1 MKKLKV
7 LGALTF
13 VVIMLTACSNR
24 DSKENIQN
32 DETINVVTS
41 FYGIKALTEEIGGDK
56 VSIKNVIPEGSEPH
70 DFDIKAKDMK
80 AIEEADIFIYNGAGM
95 EEWIEDVETA
105 ISNKELITVEA
116 SKGVEL
122 INVDE
127 NNEESEEDHEGH
139 NHSGKDPHTWLG
151 LTEAKIQGENIKKAL
166 VEKDVKNKEYYEEN
180 LKKFN
185 EKIDSII
192 EEYKPK
198 FKELA
203 NKNFVT
209 GHATFGYL
217 CRDFGITQKSIE
229 GIFAEGEPSPKELQN
244 LMEYCKE
251 NNIKTI
257 FVEKLVSPQL
267 SDTLAKEVGGE
278 TKQIY
283 TLHSNEDGKSF
294 SDVLKYNVE
303 TIYNAMSG
311 KQ

>member
-7 LGALTF
+7 LGALTLI
-13 VVIMLTACSNR
+13 VVMLTACSNR
-24 DSKENIQN
+24 ESKNNEEKDN
-32 DETINVVTS
+32 TINIVTS
-41 FYGIKALTEEIGGDK
+41 FYGMQALTEEIGGDK
-56 VSIKNVIPEGSEPH
+56 VSIESVIPEAMEPH

-95 EEWIEDVETA
+95 ESWIEDVEAA
-105 ISNKELITVEA
+105 ISGKELIVVEA

-122 INVDE
+122 INAD
-127 NNEESEEDHEGH
+127 EESEEHEEDEGH

-151 LTEAKIQGENIKKAL
+151 LSEAKIQGENIKNAL
-166 VEKDVKNKEYYEEN
+166 VEKDAENKEYYEEN

-185 EKIDSII
+185 EKIDNII
-192 EEYKPK
+192 KEYNPK

-217 CRDFGITQKSIE
+217 CRDFSLTQKSIE
-229 GIFAEGEPSPKELQN
+229 GVFAEGEPSPKELQN
-244 LMEYCKE
+244 LMEYCKA

-257 FVEKLVSPQL
+257 FVEELISTQL
-267 SDTLAKEVGGE
+267 SDTLAKEVGAQ

-303 TIYNAMSG
+303 TIYSAMNN
-311 KQ
+311 K

>member
-7 LGALTF
+7 LGALTLI
-13 VVIMLTACSNR
+13 VVMLTACSNR
-24 DSKENIQN
+24 ESKNNEEKDN
-32 DETINVVTS
+32 TINIVTS
-41 FYGIKALTEEIGGDK
+41 FYGMKALTEEIGGDK
-56 VSIKNVIPEGSEPH
+56 VSIESVIPEGSEPH

-95 EEWIEDVETA
+95 ESWIEDVEAA
-105 ISNKELITVEA
+105 ISGKELIVVEA

-122 INVDE
+122 INAD
-127 NNEESEEDHEGH
+127 EEDEEDGEHEGH

-151 LTEAKIQGENIKKAL
+151 LSEAKIQGENIKNAL
-166 VEKDVKNKEYYEEN
+166 VEKDAKNKEYYEEN

-192 EEYKPK
+192 KEYNPK

-217 CRDFGITQKSIE
+217 CRDFGLIQKSIE
-229 GIFAEGEPSPKELQN
+229 GVFAEGEPSPKELQN
-244 LMEYCKE
+244 LMEYCKG

-257 FVEKLVSPQL
+257 FVEELISTQL
-267 SDTLAKEVGGE
+267 SDTLAKEVGAQ

-303 TIYNAMSG
+303 TIYSAMNN
-311 KQ
+311 K

>member
-7 LGALTF
+7 LGALTLI
-13 VVIMLTACSNR
+13 VVMLTACSNR
-24 DSKENIQN
+24 ESKDNVQN
-32 DETINVVTS
+32 DDTIKVVTS
-41 FYGIKALTEEIGGDK
+41 FYGMKALTEEIGGDK
-56 VSIKNVIPEGSEPH
+56 VSIENVIPEGSEPH

-95 EEWIEDVETA
+95 EEWIEDVKAA
-105 ISNKELITVEA
+105 ISGKDLIVVEA
-116 SKGVEL
+116 SKGVDL
-122 INVDE
+122 INADE
-127 NNEESEEDHEGH
+127 EAEESEGHEGH
-139 NHSGKDPHTWLG
+139 NHLGKDPHTWLG
-151 LTEAKIQGENIKKAL
+151 LNEAKIQGENVKNAL
-166 VEKDVKNKEYYEEN
+166 VEKDARNHEYYEEN
-180 LKKFN
+180 FKKFN

-192 EEYKPK
+192 EEYNPK
-198 FKELA
+198 FKELD

-217 CRDFGITQKSIE
+217 CRDFGLIQKSIE
-229 GIFAEGEPSPKELQN
+229 GIFADGEPSPKELQN

-257 FVEKLVSPQL
+257 FVEELISTQL
-267 SDTLAKEVGGE
+267 SDTLAKEVGAE

-303 TIYNAMSG
+303 TIYSALN
-311 KQ
+311 KNK

>member
-7 LGALTF
+7 LGALTLIA
-13 VVIMLTACSNR
+13 VMLTACSNR
-24 DSKENIQN
+24 ESKNNEEKDN
-32 DETINVVTS
+32 TINIVTS
-41 FYGIKALTEEIGGDK
+41 FYGIEALTEEIGGDK
-56 VSIKNVIPEGSEPH
+56 VSIESVIPEAMEPH

-95 EEWIEDVETA
+95 ESWIEDVEAA
-105 ISNKELITVEA
+105 ISGKELIVVEA

-122 INVDE
+122 INAD
-127 NNEESEEDHEGH
+127 EEDEEDGEHEGH

-151 LTEAKIQGENIKKAL
+151 LSEAKIQGENIKNAL
-166 VEKDVKNKEYYEEN
+166 VEKDAKNKEYYEEN
-180 LKKFN
+180 LKIFN
-185 EKIDSII
+185 EKIDNII
-192 EEYKPK
+192 KEYNPK

-217 CRDFGITQKSIE
+217 CRDFGLTQKSIE
-229 GIFAEGEPSPKELQN
+229 GVFAEGEPSPKELQN
-244 LMEYCKE
+244 LMEYCKG

-257 FVEKLVSPQL
+257 FVEELISTQL
-267 SDTLAKEVGGE
+267 SDTLAKEVGAQ

-303 TIYNAMSG
+303 TIYSAMNN
-311 KQ
+311 K

>member
-1 MKKLKV
+1 M
-7 LGALTF
+7 
-13 VVIMLTACSNR
+13 
-24 DSKENIQN
+24 
-32 DETINVVTS
+32 
-41 FYGIKALTEEIGGDK
+41 KALTEEIGGDK
-56 VSIKNVIPEGSEPH
+56 VSIESVIPEGSEPH

-95 EEWIEDVETA
+95 ESWIKDVEAA
-105 ISNKELITVEA
+105 ISGKELIVVEA

-122 INVDE
+122 INAD
-127 NNEESEEDHEGH
+127 EEDEEDEEDGEHEGH

-151 LTEAKIQGENIKKAL
+151 LSEAKIQGENIKNAL
-166 VEKDVKNKEYYEEN
+166 VEKDAKNKEYYEEN

-192 EEYKPK
+192 KEYNPK

-217 CRDFGITQKSIE
+217 CRDFGLTQKSIE
-229 GIFAEGEPSPKELQN
+229 GVFAEGEPSPKELQN
-244 LMEYCKE
+244 LMEYCKA

-257 FVEKLVSPQL
+257 FVEELISTQL
-267 SDTLAKEVGGE
+267 SDTLAKEVGAQ

-303 TIYNAMSG
+303 TIYSAMNN
-311 KQ
+311 K

>member
-7 LGALTF
+7 LGALTLI
-13 VVIMLTACSNR
+13 VVMLTACSNR
-24 DSKENIQN
+24 EVKNNEEKDN
-32 DETINVVTS
+32 TINIVTS
-41 FYGIKALTEEIGGDK
+41 FYGMKALTEEIGGDK
-56 VSIKNVIPEGSEPH
+56 VSIENVIPEGSEPH

-95 EEWIEDVETA
+95 ETWIEDVEAA
-105 ISNKELITVEA
+105 ISGKELIVVEA
-116 SKGVEL
+116 SKDVEL
-122 INVDE
+122 INTDE
-127 NNEESEEDHEGH
+127 EAEEHGEH

-151 LTEAKIQGENIKKAL
+151 LNEAKIQGENIKNAL
-166 VEKDVKNKEYYEEN
+166 VEKDAKNKEYYEGN

-185 EKIDSII
+185 EKIDSVIK
-192 EEYKPK
+192 EYSPK
-198 FKELA
+198 FKELD

-217 CRDFGITQKSIE
+217 CRDFGLAQKSIE
-229 GIFAEGEPSPKELQN
+229 GVFAEGEPSPKELQN

-257 FVEKLVSPQL
+257 FVEELISTQL
-267 SDTLAKEVGGE
+267 SDTLAKEVGAQ

-294 SDVLKYNVE
+294 SDTLKYNVE
-303 TIYNAMSG
+303 TIYGAMNN
-311 KQ
+311 K

>member
-7 LGALTF
+7 LGALTLI
-13 VVIMLTACSNR
+13 VVMLTACSNR
-24 DSKENIQN
+24 ESKNNEEKDN
-32 DETINVVTS
+32 TINIVTS
-41 FYGIKALTEEIGGDK
+41 FYGMKALTEEIGGDK
-56 VSIKNVIPEGSEPH
+56 VSIESVIPEGSEPH

-95 EEWIEDVETA
+95 ESWIEDVEAA
-105 ISNKELITVEA
+105 ISGKELIVVEA

-122 INVDE
+122 INAD
-127 NNEESEEDHEGH
+127 EEDGEHEGH

-151 LTEAKIQGENIKKAL
+151 LSESKIQGENIKNAL
-166 VEKDVKNKEYYEEN
+166 VEKDAKNKEYYEEK

-185 EKIDSII
+185 EKIDNII
-192 EEYKPK
+192 KEYNPK

-217 CRDFGITQKSIE
+217 CRDFGLTQKSIE
-229 GIFAEGEPSPKELQN
+229 GVFAEGEPSPKELQN
-244 LMEYCKE
+244 LMEYCKG

-257 FVEKLVSPQL
+257 FVEELISTQL
-267 SDTLAKEVGGE
+267 SDTLAKEVGAQ

-283 TLHSNEDGKSF
+283 TLHSNEDEKSF

-303 TIYNAMSG
+303 TIYSAMNN
-311 KQ
+311 K

>member
-7 LGALTF
+7 LGALTLI
-13 VVIMLTACSNR
+13 VVMLTACSNR
-24 DSKENIQN
+24 ESKNNEEKDN
-32 DETINVVTS
+32 TINIVTS
-41 FYGIKALTEEIGGDK
+41 FYGMQALTEEIGGDK
-56 VSIKNVIPEGSEPH
+56 VSIESVIPEAMEPH

-95 EEWIEDVETA
+95 ESWIEDVEAA
-105 ISNKELITVEA
+105 ISGKELIVVEA

-122 INVDE
+122 INAD
-127 NNEESEEDHEGH
+127 EESEEHEEDEGH

-151 LTEAKIQGENIKKAL
+151 LSEAKIQGENIKNAL

-185 EKIDSII
+185 EKIDNII
-192 EEYKPK
+192 KEYNPK

-217 CRDFGITQKSIE
+217 CRDFGLTQKSIE
-229 GIFAEGEPSPKELQN
+229 GVFAEGEPSPKELQN
-244 LMEYCKE
+244 LMEYCKV

-257 FVEKLVSPQL
+257 FVEELISTQL
-267 SDTLAKEVGGE
+267 SDTLAKEVGAQ

-303 TIYNAMSG
+303 TIYSAMNN
-311 KQ
+311 K

>member
-7 LGALTF
+7 IGALTLI
-13 VVIMLTACSNR
+13 VVMLTACSNR
-24 DSKENIQN
+24 ESKNNEEKDN
-32 DETINVVTS
+32 TINIVTS
-41 FYGIKALTEEIGGDK
+41 FYGMKALTEEIGGNK
-56 VSIKNVIPEGSEPH
+56 VSIKSIIREGSEPH

-95 EEWIEDVETA
+95 ESWIEDVEAA
-105 ISNKELITVEA
+105 ISGKELIVVEA

-122 INVDE
+122 INAD
-127 NNEESEEDHEGH
+127 EESEEHEEHEGH

-151 LTEAKIQGENIKKAL
+151 LSEAKIQGENIKNAL
-166 VEKDVKNKEYYEEN
+166 VEKDAKNKEYYEEN

-192 EEYKPK
+192 KEYNPK

-217 CRDFGITQKSIE
+217 CRDFGLTQKSIE
-229 GIFAEGEPSPKELQN
+229 GVFAEGEPSPKELQN
-244 LMEYCKE
+244 LMEYCKG

-257 FVEKLVSPQL
+257 FVEELISTQL
-267 SDTLAKEVGGE
+267 SDTLAKEVGAQ

-303 TIYNAMSG
+303 TIYSAMNN
-311 KQ
+311 K

>member
-7 LGALTF
+7 LGALTLI
-13 VVIMLTACSNR
+13 VVMLTACSNR
-24 DSKENIQN
+24 ESKNNEEKDN
-32 DETINVVTS
+32 TINIVTS
-41 FYGIKALTEEIGGDK
+41 FYGIEALTEEIGGDK
-56 VSIKNVIPEGSEPH
+56 VSIESVIPEAMEPH

-95 EEWIEDVETA
+95 ESWIEDVEAA
-105 ISNKELITVEA
+105 ISGKELIVVEA

-122 INVDE
+122 INAD
-127 NNEESEEDHEGH
+127 EEDEEDGEHEGH

-151 LTEAKIQGENIKKAL
+151 LSEAKIQGENIKNAL
-166 VEKDVKNKEYYEEN
+166 VEKDAKNKEYYEEN
-180 LKKFN
+180 LKIFN
-185 EKIDSII
+185 EKIDNII
-192 EEYKPK
+192 KEYNPK

-217 CRDFGITQKSIE
+217 CRDFGLTQKSIE
-229 GIFAEGEPSPKELQN
+229 GVFAEGEPSPKELQN
-244 LMEYCKE
+244 LMEYCKG

-257 FVEKLVSPQL
+257 FVEELISTQL
-267 SDTLAKEVGGE
+267 SDTLAKEVGAQ

-303 TIYNAMSG
+303 TIYSAMNN
-311 KQ
+311 K

>member
-7 LGALTF
+7 LGALTLI
-13 VVIMLTACSNR
+13 VVMLTACSNR
-24 DSKENIQN
+24 ESKNNEETDN
-32 DETINVVTS
+32 TINIVTS
-41 FYGIKALTEEIGGDK
+41 FYGMQALTEEIGGDK
-56 VSIKNVIPEGSEPH
+56 VSIESVIPEAMEPH

-95 EEWIEDVETA
+95 ESWIEDVEAA
-105 ISNKELITVEA
+105 ISGKELIVIEA

-122 INVDE
+122 INADE
-127 NNEESEEDHEGH
+127 EYEEDGEHEGH

-151 LTEAKIQGENIKKAL
+151 LSEAKIQGENIKNAL

-185 EKIDSII
+185 EKIDNII
-192 EEYKPK
+192 KEYNPK

-217 CRDFGITQKSIE
+217 CRDFGLTQKSIE
-229 GIFAEGEPSPKELQN
+229 GVFAEGEPSPKELQN
-244 LMEYCKE
+244 LMEYCKG

-257 FVEKLVSPQL
+257 FVEELISTQL
-267 SDTLAKEVGGE
+267 SDTLAKEVGAQ

-303 TIYNAMSG
+303 TIYSAMNN
-311 KQ
+311 K

>member
-7 LGALTF
+7 LGALTLI
-13 VVIMLTACSNR
+13 VVMLTACSNR
-24 DSKENIQN
+24 ESKNNEEKDN
-32 DETINVVTS
+32 TINIVTS
-41 FYGIKALTEEIGGDK
+41 FYGIEALTEEIGGDK
-56 VSIKNVIPEGSEPH
+56 VSIESVIPEAMEPH

-95 EEWIEDVETA
+95 ESWIEDVEAA
-105 ISNKELITVEA
+105 ISGKELIVVEA

-122 INVDE
+122 INAD
-127 NNEESEEDHEGH
+127 EESEEHEEHEGH

-151 LTEAKIQGENIKKAL
+151 LSEAKIQGENIKNVL
-166 VEKDVKNKEYYEEN
+166 VEKDAKNKEYYEEN

-185 EKIDSII
+185 EKIDNII
-192 EEYKPK
+192 KEYNPK

-217 CRDFGITQKSIE
+217 CRDFGLIQKSIE
-229 GIFAEGEPSPKELQN
+229 GVFAEGEPSPKELQN
-244 LMEYCKE
+244 LMEYCKG

-257 FVEKLVSPQL
+257 FVEELISTQL
-267 SDTLAKEVGGE
+267 SDTLAKEVGAQ

-303 TIYNAMSG
+303 TIYSAMNN
-311 KQ
+311 K

>member
-7 LGALTF
+7 LGALTLI
-13 VVIMLTACSNR
+13 VVMLTACSNR
-24 DSKENIQN
+24 ESKNNEETDN
-32 DETINVVTS
+32 TINIVTS
-41 FYGIKALTEEIGGDK
+41 FYGMQALTEEIGGDK
-56 VSIKNVIPEGSEPH
+56 VSIESVIPEAMEPH

-95 EEWIEDVETA
+95 ESWIEDVEAA
-105 ISNKELITVEA
+105 ISGKELIVVEA

-122 INVDE
+122 INAD
-127 NNEESEEDHEGH
+127 EESEEDGEHEGH

-151 LTEAKIQGENIKKAL
+151 LSEAKIQGENIKNAL

-185 EKIDSII
+185 EKIDNII
-192 EEYKPK
+192 KEYNPK

-217 CRDFGITQKSIE
+217 CRDFGLTQKSIE
-229 GIFAEGEPSPKELQN
+229 GVFAEGEPSPKELQN
-244 LMEYCKE
+244 LMEYCKG

-257 FVEKLVSPQL
+257 FVEELISTQL
-267 SDTLAKEVGGE
+267 SDTLAKEVGAQ

-303 TIYNAMSG
+303 TIYSAMNN
-311 KQ
+311 K

>member
-7 LGALTF
+7 LGALTLI
-13 VVIMLTACSNR
+13 VVMLTACSNR
-24 DSKENIQN
+24 ESKNNEEKDN
-32 DETINVVTS
+32 TINIVTS
-41 FYGIKALTEEIGGDK
+41 FYGMKALTEEIGGDK
-56 VSIKNVIPEGSEPH
+56 VSIESVIPEGSEPH

-95 EEWIEDVETA
+95 ESWIEDVEAA
-105 ISNKELITVEA
+105 ISGKELIVVEA

-122 INVDE
+122 INAD
-127 NNEESEEDHEGH
+127 EEDEEDGEHEGH

-151 LTEAKIQGENIKKAL
+151 LSEAKIQGENIKNAL
-166 VEKDVKNKEYYEEN
+166 VEEDAKNKEYYEEN
-180 LKKFN
+180 LKIFN

-192 EEYKPK
+192 KEYNPK

-217 CRDFGITQKSIE
+217 CRDFGLIQKSIE
-229 GIFAEGEPSPKELQN
+229 GVFAEGEPSPKELQN
-244 LMEYCKE
+244 LMEYCKG

-257 FVEKLVSPQL
+257 FVEELISTQL
-267 SDTLAKEVGGE
+267 SDTLAKEVGAL

-303 TIYNAMSG
+303 TIYSAMNN
-311 KQ
+311 K

>member
-7 LGALTF
+7 LGALTLI
-13 VVIMLTACSNR
+13 VVMLTACSNR
-24 DSKENIQN
+24 ESKNNEETDN
-32 DETINVVTS
+32 TINIVTS
-41 FYGIKALTEEIGGDK
+41 FYGMQALTEEIGGDK
-56 VSIKNVIPEGSEPH
+56 VSIESVIPEAMEPH

-95 EEWIEDVETA
+95 ESWIEDVEAA
-105 ISNKELITVEA
+105 ISGKELIVVEA

-122 INVDE
+122 INAD
-127 NNEESEEDHEGH
+127 EESEEHEEDEGH

-151 LTEAKIQGENIKKAL
+151 LSEAKIQGENIKNAL

-185 EKIDSII
+185 EKIDNII
-192 EEYKPK
+192 KEYNPK

-217 CRDFGITQKSIE
+217 CRDFGLTQKSIE
-229 GIFAEGEPSPKELQN
+229 GVFAEGEPSPKELQN
-244 LMEYCKE
+244 LMEYCKG

-257 FVEKLVSPQL
+257 FVEELISTQL
-267 SDTLAKEVGGE
+267 SDTLAKEVGAQ

-283 TLHSNEDGKSF
+283 TLHSNEDGKTF

-303 TIYNAMSG
+303 TIYSAMNN
-311 KQ
+311 K

>member
-7 LGALTF
+7 LGALTLI
-13 VVIMLTACSNR
+13 VVMLTACSNR
-24 DSKENIQN
+24 ESKDNVQN
-32 DETINVVTS
+32 DDTIKVVTS
-41 FYGIKALTEEIGGDK
+41 FYGMKALTEEIGGDK
-56 VSIKNVIPEGSEPH
+56 VSIENVIPEGSEPH

-95 EEWIEDVETA
+95 EEWIEDVKAA
-105 ISNKELITVEA
+105 ISGKDLIVVEA
-116 SKGVEL
+116 SKGVDL
-122 INVDE
+122 INADE
-127 NNEESEEDHEGH
+127 EAEESEGHEGH
-139 NHSGKDPHTWLG
+139 NHLGKDPHTWLG
-151 LTEAKIQGENIKKAL
+151 LNEAKIQGENVKNAL
-166 VEKDVKNKEYYEEN
+166 VEKDAKNKEYYEEN
-180 LKKFN
+180 FKKFN

-192 EEYKPK
+192 EEYNPK
-198 FKELA
+198 FKELD

-217 CRDFGITQKSIE
+217 CRDFGLTQKSIE
-229 GIFAEGEPSPKELQN
+229 GIFADGEPSPKELQN

-257 FVEKLVSPQL
+257 FVEKLISTEL
-267 SDTLAKEVGGE
+267 SDTLAKEVGAE

-303 TIYNAMSG
+303 TIYSALN
-311 KQ
+311 KNK

>member
-7 LGALTF
+7 LGALTLI
-13 VVIMLTACSNR
+13 VVMLTACSNR
-24 DSKENIQN
+24 ESKNNEETDN
-32 DETINVVTS
+32 TINIITS
-41 FYGIKALTEEIGGDK
+41 FYGMQALTEEIGGDK
-56 VSIKNVIPEGSEPH
+56 VSIESVIPEAMEPH

-95 EEWIEDVETA
+95 ESWIEDVEAA
-105 ISNKELITVEA
+105 ISGKELIVVEA

-122 INVDE
+122 INAD
-127 NNEESEEDHEGH
+127 EESEEHEEDEGH

-151 LTEAKIQGENIKKAL
+151 LSEAKIQGENIKNAL

-185 EKIDSII
+185 EKIDNII
-192 EEYKPK
+192 KKYNPK

-217 CRDFGITQKSIE
+217 CRDFGLTQKSIE
-229 GIFAEGEPSPKELQN
+229 GVFAEGEPSPKELQN
-244 LMEYCKE
+244 LMEYCKA

-257 FVEKLVSPQL
+257 FVEELISTQL
-267 SDTLAKEVGGE
+267 SDTLAKEVGAQ

-303 TIYNAMSG
+303 TIYSAMNN
-311 KQ
+311 K

>member
-7 LGALTF
+7 LGALTLI
-13 VVIMLTACSNR
+13 VVMLTACSNR
-24 DSKENIQN
+24 ESKDNVQN
-32 DETINVVTS
+32 DDRIKVVTS
-41 FYGIKALTEEIGGDK
+41 FYGMKALTEEIGGDK
-56 VSIKNVIPEGSEPH
+56 VNIENVIPEGSEPH

-95 EEWIEDVETA
+95 EEWIEDVKAA
-105 ISNKELITVEA
+105 ISEKELIIVEA
-116 SKGVEL
+116 SKGVDL
-122 INVDE
+122 INAD
-127 NNEESEEDHEGH
+127 EEDEEH
-139 NHSGKDPHTWLG
+139 NHLGKDPHTWLG
-151 LTEAKIQGENIKKAL
+151 LNEAKIQGENIKNAL
-166 VEKDVKNKEYYEEN
+166 VEKDAKNKEYYEEN
-180 LKKFN
+180 FKKFN

-192 EEYKPK
+192 EEYSPK
-198 FKELA
+198 FKELD

-217 CRDFGITQKSIE
+217 CRDFGLAQKSIE
-229 GIFAEGEPSPKELQN
+229 GVFAEGEPSPKELRN

-257 FVEKLVSPQL
+257 FIEELISTQL
-267 SDTLAKEVGGE
+267 SDTLANEVGAE

-303 TIYNAMSG
+303 TIYSAMN
-311 KQ
+311 KK

>member
-7 LGALTF
+7 LGALTLIA
-13 VVIMLTACSNR
+13 VMLTACSNR
-24 DSKENIQN
+24 ESKNNEEKDN
-32 DETINVVTS
+32 TINIVTS
-41 FYGIKALTEEIGGDK
+41 FYGIEALTEEIGGDK
-56 VSIKNVIPEGSEPH
+56 VSIESVIPEAMEPH

-80 AIEEADIFIYNGAGM
+80 DIEEADIFIYNGAGM
-95 EEWIEDVETA
+95 ESWIEDVEAA
-105 ISNKELITVEA
+105 ISGKELIVVEA

-122 INVDE
+122 INAD
-127 NNEESEEDHEGH
+127 EEDEEDGEHEGH

-151 LTEAKIQGENIKKAL
+151 LSEAKIQGENIKNAL
-166 VEKDVKNKEYYEEN
+166 VEKDAKNKEYYEEN
-180 LKKFN
+180 LKIFN
-185 EKIDSII
+185 EKIDNII
-192 EEYKPK
+192 KEYNPK

-217 CRDFGITQKSIE
+217 CRDFGLTQKSIE
-229 GIFAEGEPSPKELQN
+229 GVFAEGEPSPKELQN
-244 LMEYCKE
+244 LMEYCKG

-257 FVEKLVSPQL
+257 FVEELISTQL
-267 SDTLAKEVGGE
+267 SDTLAKEVGAQ

-303 TIYNAMSG
+303 TIYSAMNN
-311 KQ
+311 K

>member
-7 LGALTF
+7 LGALTLIA
-13 VVIMLTACSNR
+13 VMLTACSNR
-24 DSKENIQN
+24 ESKNNEEKDN
-32 DETINVVTS
+32 TINIVTS
-41 FYGIKALTEEIGGDK
+41 FYGIEALTEEIGGDK
-56 VSIKNVIPEGSEPH
+56 VSIESVIPEAMEPH

-95 EEWIEDVETA
+95 ESWIEDVEAA
-105 ISNKELITVEA
+105 ISGKELIVVEA
-116 SKGVEL
+116 SKGVKL
-122 INVDE
+122 INAD
-127 NNEESEEDHEGH
+127 EEDEEDGEHEGH

-151 LTEAKIQGENIKKAL
+151 LSEAKIQGENIKNAL
-166 VEKDVKNKEYYEEN
+166 VEKDAKNKEYYEEN
-180 LKKFN
+180 LKIFN
-185 EKIDSII
+185 EKIDNII
-192 EEYKPK
+192 KEYNPK

-217 CRDFGITQKSIE
+217 CRDFGLTQKSIE
-229 GIFAEGEPSPKELQN
+229 GVFAEGEPSPKELQN
-244 LMEYCKE
+244 LMEYCKG

-257 FVEKLVSPQL
+257 FVEELISTQL
-267 SDTLAKEVGGE
+267 SDTLAKEVGAQ

-303 TIYNAMSG
+303 TIYSAMNN
-311 KQ
+311 K

>member
-7 LGALTF
+7 LGALTLI
-13 VVIMLTACSNR
+13 VVMLAACSNR
-24 DSKENIQN
+24 ESKNNEETDN
-32 DETINVVTS
+32 TINIVTS
-41 FYGIKALTEEIGGDK
+41 FYGMQALTEEIGGDK
-56 VSIKNVIPEGSEPH
+56 VSIESVIPEAMEPH

-95 EEWIEDVETA
+95 ESWIEDVEAA
-105 ISNKELITVEA
+105 ISGKELIVVEA

-122 INVDE
+122 INAD
-127 NNEESEEDHEGH
+127 EESEEHEEDEGH

-151 LTEAKIQGENIKKAL
+151 LSEAKIQGENIKNAL

-185 EKIDSII
+185 EKIDNII
-192 EEYKPK
+192 KEYNPK

-217 CRDFGITQKSIE
+217 CRDFGLTQKSIE
-229 GIFAEGEPSPKELQN
+229 GVFAEGEPSPKELQN
-244 LMEYCKE
+244 LMEYCKG

-257 FVEKLVSPQL
+257 FVEELISTQL
-267 SDTLAKEVGGE
+267 SDTLAKEVGAQ

-303 TIYNAMSG
+303 TIYSAMNN
-311 KQ
+311 K